1 MLNVGFSELLLV
13 VVAALLLIRPKDYPA
28 VIRSIAKVIR
38 QLRELVDGVKGQ
50 VDGVLKDSGIHEFK
64 AQTRTIIDL
73 EGKEQ
78 VAYDVNEILPP
89 EGKP

>member
-1 MLNVGFSELLLV
+1 MLNVGFSELLVV
-13 VVAALLLIRPKDYPA
+13 VVAGLLLIRPKDYPV

-50 VDGVLKDSGIHEFK
+50 VDGVLNDSGIKDFK

-73 EGKEQ
+73 EGNEQ
-78 VAYDVNEILPP
+78 VAYDVGEILPP
-89 EGKP
+89 KEKP

>member
-28 VIRSIAKVIR
+28 VIRAIAKLVR
-38 QLRELVDGVKGQ
+38 QFRELVDGVKGQ
-50 VDGVLKDSGIHEFK
+50 VDEVMRDSGIHEFK
-64 AQTRTIIDL
+64 AQTRTIIDM

-78 VAYDVNEILPP
+78 VAYDVSDILPP
-89 EGKP
+89 KDKP